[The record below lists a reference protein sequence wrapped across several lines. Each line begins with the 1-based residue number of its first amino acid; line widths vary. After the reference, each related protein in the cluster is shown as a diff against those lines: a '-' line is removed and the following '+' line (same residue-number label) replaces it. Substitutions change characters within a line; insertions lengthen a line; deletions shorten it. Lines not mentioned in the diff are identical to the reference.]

1 MKLKM
6 TPLAF
11 ASLLLAAN
19 CSITPSST
27 LKHQWVARQDDPE
40 SLPIYKN
47 SSYCVDA
54 RVQDLIQRMTV
65 EEKAGQLFQT
75 QLQQGPNDTLDTGNV
90 TARRNSTENM
100 IGEKHMTHFNLV
112 GDITDAKQVAE
123 FVNLVQQRAL
133 DTRLGIPVTL
143 STDPRHHFTENIGT
157 GFQAGVFSQWPET
170 LGLAALR
177 DPELVRKF
185 AEVAREEYIAVGI
198 RAALHPQVDLA
209 TEPRWARLGN
219 TWGENATLTSELI
232 VEYIKGF
239 QGREIGPHSVTTVT
253 KHFPGGGPMENGED
267 SHFTYGKNQT
277 YPGNNFEYHLTPF
290 RAAIAAGARQMMP
303 YYSRPISLSDNST
316 DYEPV
321 GFSFNKQI
329 VTDLLR
335 NQLGFEGIVVTDWG
349 LITDTVIR
357 GQDMPARAWGL
368 ESTTEL
374 QRAARILDAGCDQFG
389 GEQRT
394 ELIVQL
400 VEEGIV
406 SEDRLDISVRR
417 LLREKFLLGLF
428 DEPFVDPEAAT
439 RVVGNDY
446 FLRLGN
452 DAQRRAYTLLTN
464 KDELLPLNN
473 VGTGTKFYIEGFN
486 ATFLEARNLTVVET
500 PEEADYALL
509 RINAPYE
516 PRPGG
521 FEAAY
526 HAGSLEYSDEEKARQ
541 AAIYAAVP
549 TIVDVI
555 LDRPA
560 AIPEV
565 FDAASA
571 VLGSYGSGSEAFLD
585 VIFGASSPEGKLP
598 FDLPRSQQ
606 AVEDA
611 MEDVPYDTADAV
623 FRFGHGLLYA
633 DKCSL

>member
-1 MKLKM
+1 MKLNVA
-6 TPLAF
+6 TLA
-11 ASLLLAAN
+11 LTGLVLQAN
-19 CSITPSST
+19 CASTSSP
-27 LKHQWVARQDDPE
+27 KQQWLARQDAAE
-40 SLPIYKN
+40 SLPLYKN

-54 RVQDLIQRMTV
+54 RVEDLIQRMTV

-75 QLQQGPNDTLDTGNV
+75 QLYQGPNGTLDPGNV
-90 TARRNSTENM
+90 TARRNSTDNM
-100 IGEKHMTHFNLV
+100 IGEKFMTHFNLV

-133 DTRLGIPVTL
+133 ETRLGIPVTL

-303 YYSRPISLSDNST
+303 YYSRPIGLSDNST

-368 ESTTEL
+368 ENTTEL

-394 ELIVQL
+394 ELIIQL
-400 VEEGIV
+400 VDEGIV
-406 SEDRLDISVRR
+406 SEDRLDVSVRR

-428 DEPFVDPEAAT
+428 DNPFVDPEAAT

-464 KDELLPLNN
+464 KDELLPLKHIS
-473 VGTGTKFYIEGFN
+473 TETKFYIEGFN
-486 ATFLEARNLTVVET
+486 TTFLEARNLTVVKT

-509 RINAPYE
+509 RLDAPYE

-549 TIVDVI
+549 TVVDVI

-585 VIFGASSPEGKLP
+585 VIFGLSKPDGKLP

-611 MEDVPYDTADAV
+611 MEDVPYDTVDPV
-623 FRFGHGLLYA
+623 FRFGHGLRYA